1 MDEIEFAIEKF
12 GMDPVEPASEPRYYM
27 GWINDPDAA
36 NTPEEL
42 AELDRVYN
50 EVDRQSLPDFWDSR
64 AKGTLRHAWPK
75 WPECHNL
82 VSYQMFCGYLTKN
95 FEKMPKS
102 PIF

>member
-50 EVDRQSLPDFWDSR
+50 KVDRQSLPDFWDSR
-64 AKGTLRHAWPK
+64 AKGICFDQGRHLPSI
-75 WPECHNL
+75 L
-82 VSYQMFCGYLTKN
+82 VGPRTF
-95 FEKMPKS
+95 
-102 PIF
+102 